1 MLSTLEKVQLE
12 VLGLFSSQPQ
22 EATFTLLLGE
32 VGGYRRLPIM
42 IGIPEAQ
49 AIALAIEG
57 SQLDRPIM
65 HDLFKDVLTK
75 VGYTIQEV
83 IITTLQD
90 GIFFARII
98 MTDGTVAVELDAR
111 PSDAIAIGLRF
122 EAPLF
127 IDKALL
133 NETGGLLV
141 AKTQLTDIKADLSML
156 QTYAQQQSD
165 TRTNFQH
172 YSVEALKKMLSA
184 VIAQEDYEQAALIR
198 DELKRRSE

>member
-1 MLSTLEKVQLE
+1 MEKVQLD
-12 VLGLFSSQPQ
+12 VLGLFSNQPQ
-22 EATFTLLLGE
+22 EVTFTLLLGE

-42 IGIPEAQ
+42 VGIPEAQ

-57 SQLDRPIM
+57 SHLDRPIM
-65 HDLFKDVLTK
+65 HDLFKDALTK
-75 VGYTIQEV
+75 LGYTIQEV
-83 IITTLQD
+83 IITTLKD
-90 GIFFARII
+90 EVFFAQVI
-98 MTDGTVAVELDAR
+98 MTNGTVTVELDAR

-127 IDKALL
+127 IDEALL
-133 NETGGLLV
+133 HKTGGLLV
-141 AKTQLTDIKADLSML
+141 AKTQLPAIKPNLSMP
-156 QTYAQQQSD
+156 QTYAQQKSD